1 MNCMS
6 SIAATSASVLPSP
19 TYPKR
24 LLSCVG
30 CMSDRAAVAI
40 IALVVVR
47 RRNTRESAVAIEYD
61 ERV

>member
-1 MNCMS
+1 
-6 SIAATSASVLPSP
+6 
-19 TYPKR
+19 
-24 LLSCVG
+24 
-30 CMSDRAAVAI
+30 MSDRAAVAI